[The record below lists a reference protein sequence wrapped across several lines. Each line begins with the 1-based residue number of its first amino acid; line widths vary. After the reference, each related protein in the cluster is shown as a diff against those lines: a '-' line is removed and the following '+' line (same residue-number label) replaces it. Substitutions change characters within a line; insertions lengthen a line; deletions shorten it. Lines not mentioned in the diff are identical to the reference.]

1 MNNLVYKVTG
11 YSNKTTIIAQ
21 PISYSSNSL
30 LSAQTNTTDSPIK
43 VKLDSWYKSNFAILY
58 IIFSR

>member
-1 MNNLVYKVTG
+1 ML
-11 YSNKTTIIAQ
+11 TTMIVQ

-43 VKLDSWYKSNFAILY
+43 DKT
-58 IIFSR
+58 R